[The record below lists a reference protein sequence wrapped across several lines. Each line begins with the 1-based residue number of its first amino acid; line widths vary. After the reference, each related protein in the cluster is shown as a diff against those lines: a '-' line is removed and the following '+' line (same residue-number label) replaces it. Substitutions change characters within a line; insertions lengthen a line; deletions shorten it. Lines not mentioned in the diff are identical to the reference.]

1 MTTTMFTS
9 TPVSAATPVSDAGVE
24 LPPFTS
30 YIHLVSIDP
39 AENRYRFYRLQWHPT
54 LWDDLA
60 LICVWGRIG
69 TLGQVRVLHTARTPD
84 ALADA
89 DRILRLRLR
98 HGYDL
103 VDWH

>member
-1 MTTTMFTS
+1 MTTTTTT
-9 TPVSAATPVSDAGVE
+9 TPVSADPPVSDTGLE

-30 YIHLVSIDP
+30 YVHLVSIDP
-39 AENRYRFYRLQWHPT
+39 ADNRYRFYRLQWHPT
-54 LWDDLA
+54 LWDDCA

-69 TLGQVRVLHTARTPD
+69 TLGQVRVLHSAHTPAAAAEAAR
-84 ALADA
+84 L
-89 DRILRLRLR
+89 LRLRLR

>member
-1 MTTTMFTS
+1 MTTT
-9 TPVSAATPVSDAGVE
+9 TPLPVAAAPPESDADLE

-30 YIHLVSIDP
+30 YVHLVSIDP

-54 LWDDLA
+54 LWDDVA
-60 LICVWGRIG
+60 LLCVWGRIG
-69 TLGQVRVLHTARTPD
+69 TLGQVRVLHSARTP
-84 ALADA
+84 AAVAEA